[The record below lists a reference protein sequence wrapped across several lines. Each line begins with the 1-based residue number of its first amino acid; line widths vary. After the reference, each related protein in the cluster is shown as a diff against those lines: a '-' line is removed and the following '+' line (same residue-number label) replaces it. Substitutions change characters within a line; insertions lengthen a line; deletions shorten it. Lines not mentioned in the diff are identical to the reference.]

1 MPQHLE
7 LLSPPDLVRPRAS
20 HCLSIKERLYSVLVC
35 FVIIRQVSVRFQNLA
50 VRISNDL
57 RFGIMMCM
65 NLSLALMTQPLGV
78 CLFVSMA
85 ITGGLHSLDNYV
97 RAAVIRVL

>member
-1 MPQHLE
+1 MPQHLD
-7 LLSPPDLVRPRAS
+7 LLSPPDLVKPRDS
-20 HCLSIKERLYSVLVC
+20 LSLSRKEHLSSALVC

-50 VRISNDL
+50 VRISNYL

-78 CLFVSMA
+78 CLFVAMA

-97 RAAVIRVL
+97 RAAVIRVR